1 MNPRVSV
8 IVPVWGVEKYIEK
21 CARSLFEQTLDDI
34 EYVFVDD
41 CTPDN
46 SITIIKQVLKD
57 YPKREP
63 QTKIIQYEKN
73 RGLPQARKAGFEACT
88 GKFITYCDSDDWL
101 APDMYEVLLKEA
113 EEKHLDM
120 VFCDFVYLS
129 DDKTLWTPTYDVNM
143 TSDQL
148 KQGLLS
154 VEISNAVWT
163 KLVRRSVYENG
174 ICFPVIAMDEDD
186 VITSQLAYYSKSI
199 GYVNKCLYFH
209 YANPSSMTH
218 VVSEE
223 KKRKNLLDKIT
234 NRKWIVVFFEKQND
248 VMLEYPLFK
257 YKWSIKQLTV
267 EADGKSGRN
276 IYPEVN
282 NKMIIGQGLSMKRR
296 IMNFTILYMPRLWK
310 TLKSKTSE

>member
-1 MNPRVSV
+1 MISSPKVSV

-34 EYVFVDD
+34 EFVFVDD

-46 SITIIKQVLKD
+46 SIAIIKDVLKD
-57 YPKREP
+57 YPRREP

-88 GKFITYCDSDDWL
+88 GDFITYCDSDDWL
-101 APDMYEVLLKEA
+101 APEMYEVLLKEA
-113 EEKHLDM
+113 EKKQLDM

-129 DDKTLWTPTYDVNM
+129 DEKTLWAPKYDVNK

-154 VEISNAVWT
+154 IEISNAVWT
-163 KLVRRSVYENG
+163 KLVRRCVYENG
-174 ICFPVIAMDEDD
+174 IYFPVIAMDEDD
-186 VITSQLAYYSKSI
+186 VITSQMAYYSKNV

-223 KKRKNLLDKIT
+223 KIRKNLLDKIT
-234 NRKWIVVFFEKQND
+234 NRRWIVDYFERQND
-248 VMLEYPLFK
+248 ASLEYPLFK

-267 EADGKSGRN
+267 EAEGAQVRG

-282 NKMIIGQGLSMKRR
+282 KDMILGKGLTIKRR
-296 IMNFTILYMPRLWK
+296 ILNFVILYFPKVWRW
-310 TLKSKTSE
+310 LKH